1 MNVLGSLDVTSL
13 YGGIDSKTA
22 GIIAR
27 DKVVKSKM
35 KFEGINYKWALI
47 YLALTMTAHEKV
59 DAHVQG
65 LIPRRKTN
73 KNHPPTIRTVDLEE
87 KLDRWWFPKPE
98 NLLTPEENK

>member
-1 MNVLGSLDVTSL
+1 MLNGVIQSEPTNEAISTEDKIAKIDQLNKDISTGKIKPKKLTVGSLDVTSL
-13 YGGIDSKTA
+13 YGSIDSKTA

-65 LIPRRKTN
+65 S
-73 KNHPPTIRTVDLEE
+73 
-87 KLDRWWFPKPE
+87 
-98 NLLTPEENK
+98 